1 MELTPPIEMSDS
13 YPPVLEEVA
22 RLAGLPAVRAA
33 FDWFRAQEPQF
44 VEWQMESARIAAPP
58 FGEAVRG
65 SWLAERFRELGLSEV
80 LVDEV
85 GNVFG
90 LQESQGGPTRVSAS
104 ALGGQG
110 CPPHTIALSA
120 HIDTVFPATTPL
132 NIRQQGSRLYGPGV
146 SDNGAGIAAMLAG
159 ELVPGETVGVE
170 VKLPLVAD
178 SLRARA
184 MVRYQDK
191 LRCGLEFVGL
201 SAEQRALIRD
211 WAKDAKAETEF
222 VVIPVPA
229 FEKEKAGSGGGNGNA
244 SGGGPRNP
252 RKKRFLL
259 AWLIVLVL
267 AAIGAGVLWWH
278 WNRSWEELESGLQ
291 VEQTSVAEKP
301 QVQVSAE
308 VMEKLLI
315 HRVEPTY
322 PAEARRANL
331 QGIIALDIVVG
342 RDGSVASMRPLNGPD
357 ILARAAMDALRWW
370 KFEPYRVNGEPAV
383 VETTVAVEFK
393 R

>member
-1 MELTPPIEMSDS
+1 MAAETHSRRWTGPSRR
-13 YPPVLEEVA
+13 
-22 RLAGLPAVRAA
+22 RLP
-33 FDWFRAQEPQF
+33 
-44 VEWQMESARIAAPP
+44 
-58 FGEAVRG
+58 
-65 SWLAERFRELGLSEV
+65 RFRLHAPLDVTALRSGIPDTLPGRSV
-80 LVDEV
+80 
-85 GNVFG
+85 NVC
-90 LQESQGGPTRVSAS
+90 ER
-104 ALGGQG
+104 
-110 CPPHTIALSA
+110 
-120 HIDTVFPATTPL
+120 
-132 NIRQQGSRLYGPGV
+132 
-146 SDNGAGIAAMLAG
+146 GIAAMLAG

-201 SAEQRALIRD
+201 SAEQRAVIRD
-211 WAKDAKAETEF
+211 WARQAKMETEF
-222 VVIPVPA
+222 VVTPA
-229 FEKEKAGSGGGNGNA
+229 AASEKEKSSSAVEKQKTGSGAGSGKT
-244 SGGGPRNP
+244 SGGGPGKP
-252 RKKRFLL
+252 GKKRFWV
-259 AWLIVLVL
+259 AWLILLV
-267 AAIGAGVLWWH
+267 AAAVGAGVLWWH

-291 VEQTSVAEKP
+291 SEQTAVAEKP

-370 KFEPYRVNGEPAV
+370 KFEPYRVNGEPV
-383 VETTVAVEFK
+383 VAETTVAVEFK